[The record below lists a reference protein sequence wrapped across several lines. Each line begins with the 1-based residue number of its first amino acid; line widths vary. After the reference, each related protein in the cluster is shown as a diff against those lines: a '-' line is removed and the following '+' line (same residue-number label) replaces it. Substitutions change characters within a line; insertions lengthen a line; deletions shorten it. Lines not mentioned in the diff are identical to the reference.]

1 MTQDRIAG
9 YANAVVAVARAEG
22 DLEVVEDELFAV
34 ARVFE
39 KSDELRE
46 ALSDRRIPAA
56 RRQQIAEDVLDG
68 RVSEATLALVSMVVA
83 AGRGGDL
90 PSIISAAV
98 DLSASLR
105 KKAVAEVRSAV
116 SLSDEQRRRLGEAL
130 ARRAKATGKDVTVK
144 VIVDEDVLGGLITRI
159 GDEVID
165 GSVRTHIN
173 QLREAF

>member
-9 YANAVVAVARAEG
+9 YADAVVAVARAEG
-22 DLEVVEDELFAV
+22 DLAVVEDELSAV

-90 PSIISAAV
+90 PLIISAAV
-98 DLSASLR
+98 ELSASLR

-116 SLSDEQRRRLGEAL
+116 SLSDDQRRRLGEAL
-130 ARRAKATGKDVTVK
+130 TKATGKDVTVK
-144 VIVDEDVLGGLITRI
+144 VIVDEDVMGGLITRI

>member
-9 YANAVVAVARAEG
+9 YADAVVAVARAEG
-22 DLEVVEDELFAV
+22 DLAVVEDELFAV
-34 ARVFE
+34 KRVFE

-46 ALSDRRIPAA
+46 TLSDRRIPAA

-98 DLSASLR
+98 ELSASLR
-105 KKAVAEVRSAV
+105 EKAVAEVRSAV
-116 SLSDEQRRRLGEAL
+116 SLSDEQRHRLGEAL
-130 ARRAKATGKDVTVK
+130 TKATGKDVTVK

-165 GSVRTHIN
+165 GSVRTRIN